1 MQMRDTLA
9 APPPSAS
16 KSKGAHRGSR
26 PGRGGDG
33 NSDSDETLSNG
44 SSPNDV
50 VPKEEG
56 TAIQLCQCIPASDC
70 LSHVVCLV
78 FGCTTVVV
86 ISKGIVGGVHYS
98 QAPPKPCA
106 LRMNNCCSFEL

>member
-1 MQMRDTLA
+1 METPLNLQLNYGSHQSYMELRLVQMRDTLA

-33 NSDSDETLSNG
+33 ESDSDETLSNG
-44 SSPNDV
+44 SNPNDV

-56 TAIQLCQCIPASDC
+56 MLV
-70 LSHVVCLV
+70 LSIH
-78 FGCTTVVV
+78 
-86 ISKGIVGGVHYS
+86 S
-98 QAPPKPCA
+98 
-106 LRMNNCCSFEL
+106 